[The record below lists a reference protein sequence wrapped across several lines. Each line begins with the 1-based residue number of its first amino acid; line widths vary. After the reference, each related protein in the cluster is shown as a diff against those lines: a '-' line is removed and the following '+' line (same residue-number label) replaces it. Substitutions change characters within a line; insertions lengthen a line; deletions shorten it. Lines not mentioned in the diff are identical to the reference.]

1 MTINLTIHSLNPPY
15 LRSPNVVVDIGM
27 KIKEKKL
34 QSIANYSSQTSS
46 ISVTREL
53 VKMQNLRLHLKVTR
67 LKSIFKKSHV
77 SCTHVKA

>member
-1 MTINLTIHSLNPPY
+1 M
-15 LRSPNVVVDIGM
+15 VVDIGM

-77 SCTHVKA
+77 SCMHVKA